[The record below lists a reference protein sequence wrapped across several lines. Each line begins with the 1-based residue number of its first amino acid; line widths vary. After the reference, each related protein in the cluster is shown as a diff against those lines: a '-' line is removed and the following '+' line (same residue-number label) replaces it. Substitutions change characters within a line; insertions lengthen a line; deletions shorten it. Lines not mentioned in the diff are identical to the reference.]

1 MSTLNGRC
9 LSDKER
15 RHVNTVHTNR
25 GLEKY
30 EINAVKSS
38 LKQDELPGI
47 VSMEAG
53 FGRVSSRGLSSGIM
67 ALIIVCSVAIFALL
81 VVIGVYKYRQ

>member
-1 MSTLNGRC
+1 MSTLNGKC

-25 GLEKY
+25 VLDEY
-30 EINAVKSS
+30 EIHAARSS
-38 LKQDELPGI
+38 LKQEQLPGI

-53 FGRVSSRGLSSGIM
+53 FGTVSSGGLSSGIM
-67 ALIIVCSVAIFALL
+67 ALIIICSVAIFVLL